1 MPRSVGATWKLG
13 LSTREQIWHRA
24 ADFYSCRCLVHRR
37 RPIQHRTVQLLHF
50 LVPCRSQQQ
59 VIKDFHSELKIL
71 RARKL
76 SRVDYLVRLLPIIR
90 EVLVFLEAQHPI
102 QEVFLDKIPL
112 RRIIQVV
119 HYLVKTIRLPI
130 LVIACS
136 GRTAPQHPMRAVV
149 CLARTIPPQL
159 QQVACLDKTTTLQ
172 PQLVVDYSVRTILPR
187 APRVVGCL
195 VKIMRRHLIR
205 AVVFSVRI
213 AHSQIPPVVAC
224 STKTILLHPTL
235 VGVCLAQQMHSL
247 PQIQAVVSLDQT
259 RHKPIR
265 EVVFSVKAPI
275 PRPYLALN
283 KMLQDGICLGR
294 SPLQPL
300 LAQV

>member
-1 MPRSVGATWKLG
+1 MPRSVGATWKLR
-13 LSTREQIWHRA
+13 LWTREQIWQRA

-59 VIKDFHSELKIL
+59 VIKDFHLELKML

-90 EVLVFLEAQHPI
+90 EVLVYLEAQHPMR
-102 QEVFLDKIPL
+102 EVFLDKIPL
-112 RRIIQVV
+112 RRITQVV
-119 HYLVKTIRLPI
+119 HYLVKTIRRPI

-136 GRTAPQHPMRAVV
+136 DRTAPQHPTRAVV
-149 CLARTIPPQL
+149 CLARTTPPQL
-159 QQVACLDKTTTLQ
+159 RQVGCLAKTTTLP

-187 APRVVGCL
+187 APRVVDCL
-195 VKIMRRHLIR
+195 VKIMRRHLTR
-205 AVVFSVRI
+205 AVVFSVRT
-213 AHSQIPPVVAC
+213 AHCQIPPVAVC
-224 STKTILLHPTL
+224 SIKTILLHPTL
-235 VGVCLAQQMHSL
+235 VVVYLAQQMHSL
-247 PQIQAVVSLDQT
+247 LQIPAVVSLDQT
-259 RHKPIR
+259 RHKLIR
-265 EVVFSVKAPI
+265 EVVSSVKALI

-283 KMLQDGICLGR
+283 KTLLDGTCLGR
-294 SPLQPL
+294 SPLRQL

>member
-90 EVLVFLEAQHPI
+90 EVLVFLEMQHPM

-119 HYLVKTIRLPI
+119 HYLVK
-130 LVIACS
+130 
-136 GRTAPQHPMRAVV
+136 
-149 CLARTIPPQL
+149 
-159 QQVACLDKTTTLQ
+159 
-172 PQLVVDYSVRTILPR
+172 
-187 APRVVGCL
+187 
-195 VKIMRRHLIR
+195 IMRRHLIR

-213 AHSQIPPVVAC
+213 AHCQIPPVVAC

-247 PQIQAVVSLDQT
+247 LQIQAVVSLDQT
-259 RHKPIR
+259 RHKLIR
-265 EVVFSVKAPI
+265 EVVSSVKAPI
-275 PRPYLALN
+275 PRLYLALN
-283 KMLQDGICLGR
+283 KMLQVEICLDR

-300 LAQV
+300 LPQV

>member
-1 MPRSVGATWKLG
+1 M
-13 LSTREQIWHRA
+13 
-24 ADFYSCRCLVHRR
+24 
-37 RPIQHRTVQLLHF
+37 
-50 LVPCRSQQQ
+50 
-59 VIKDFHSELKIL
+59 L

-172 PQLVVDYSVRTILPR
+172 PQLMVEYSVRTTLPR
-187 APRVVGCL
+187 APRVVDCL
-195 VKIMRRHLIR
+195 VKIMRRQLTR
-205 AVVFSVRI
+205 AVVFSVRT
-213 AHSQIPPVVAC
+213 AHCQIPTVVVC

-235 VGVCLAQQMHSL
+235 AGVCLAQQMHSL
-247 PQIQAVVSLDQT
+247 LQIQAMVSSDQT
-259 RHKPIR
+259 RHKLIR
-265 EVVFSVKAPI
+265 EVVSSVKAPI
-275 PRPYLALN
+275 RRLYLALN
-283 KMLQDGICLGR
+283 KMLQVEICLDR